1 MAFVKFRLSA
11 ELTSSIFLLLRVQPP
26 SQFTL
31 IAIQCLQI
39 IVLLILFI
47 FYICFLWESYIT
59 VSYFIMAKT
68 RSPKSIELLVQFL
81 CISVWIVF
89 VTFLQFYHISSPYSI
104 SSDTLNIFF
113 HITCHIIL
121 TSEFLKFFGVFL
133 PFFFLLR
140 AINICFPWTSFC
152 GNYSLKS
159 A

>member
-104 SSDTLNIFF
+104 SS
-113 HITCHIIL
+113 
-121 TSEFLKFFGVFL
+121 EFLNFFGVFL